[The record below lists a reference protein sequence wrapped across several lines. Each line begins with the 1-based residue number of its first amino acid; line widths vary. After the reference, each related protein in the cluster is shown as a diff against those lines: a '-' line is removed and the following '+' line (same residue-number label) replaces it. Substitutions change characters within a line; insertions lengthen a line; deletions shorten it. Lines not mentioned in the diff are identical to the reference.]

1 MLHPSVSLVRQV
13 TVMLPDKEELCGA
26 EKQDLSTGS
35 SDEKRLE

>member
-13 TVMLPDKEELCGA
+13 TVMLPDEELCGA
-26 EKQDLSTGS
+26 EKQDLSAGS